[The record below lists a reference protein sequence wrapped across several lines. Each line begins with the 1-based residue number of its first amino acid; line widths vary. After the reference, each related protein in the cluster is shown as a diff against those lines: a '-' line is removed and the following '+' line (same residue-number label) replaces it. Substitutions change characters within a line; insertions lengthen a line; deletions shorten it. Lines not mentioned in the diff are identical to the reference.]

1 MKSKHNLDDVLRLIF
16 ITSIVVFLVSVA
28 FDIYKGSN
36 SLPILPFVSWF
47 IAFVVFLV
55 LFSRAKRSNNIF
67 IKPSKGS
74 AKDGFVFLLSTKD
87 AMEAEVIKGL
97 LASNGIK
104 AIIKHAMPGSFGV
117 GLDAYIHAYLGQS
130 SFSGL
135 IVVNIYVNADDLE
148 KAKNIIKKHSN
159 KG

>member
-1 MKSKHNLDDVLRLIF
+1 LDDALRLIF
-16 ITSIVVFLVSVA
+16 IASIVVFLVSVA
-28 FDIYKGSN
+28 FDTYKGSN

-55 LFSRAKRSNNIF
+55 LFARTKRSNTIF
-67 IKPSKGS
+67 INPLKGS

-97 LASNGIK
+97 LVSNGIK
-104 AIIKHAMPGSFGV
+104 AIIKHAIPGSFGG
-117 GLDAYIHAYLGQS
+117 GLNAYIHAYLGQG
-130 SFSGL
+130 SFFSV
-135 IVVNIYVNADDLE
+135 ININIYVNAHDFE

-159 KG
+159 IG